1 MDTVS
6 CQSAPPAYL
15 EHWAVGCHSN
25 WETGF
30 GVCIGIAM
38 GRGMGS
44 ENEAGVGARQGKRRA
59 GTFTLDYGLAG
70 LVKG

>member
-1 MDTVS
+1 
-6 CQSAPPAYL
+6 
-15 EHWAVGCHSN
+15 
-25 WETGF
+25 
-30 GVCIGIAM
+30 M